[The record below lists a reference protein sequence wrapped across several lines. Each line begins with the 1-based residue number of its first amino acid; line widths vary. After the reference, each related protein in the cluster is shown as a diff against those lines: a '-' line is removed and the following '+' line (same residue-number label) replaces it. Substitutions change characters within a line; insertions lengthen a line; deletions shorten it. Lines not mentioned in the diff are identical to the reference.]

1 MSNLPAHLLNKPKNQ
16 SREEYIKELSNYALS
31 EMITD
36 KMINPDVKPKYNW
49 TCVTG
54 VAIKIKGRKYLYEE
68 STGDVYTWKDLE
80 LVGRLKEATFASN
93 GKLVN
98 GQIIPN

>member
-16 SREEYIKELSNYALS
+16 SRKDYIKELSNYALTS
-31 EMITD
+31 ILED
-36 KMINPDVKPKYNW
+36 KMINPNVKPKYNW

-54 VAIKIKGRKYLYEE
+54 VAIKIKGRKYLYAE

-80 LVGRLKEATFASN
+80 LI

-98 GQIIPN
+98 GQIVPNTQN

>member
-36 KMINPDVKPKYNW
+36 KMINPESKPKGTW
-49 TCVTG
+49 VDTVE
-54 VAIKIKGRKYLYEE
+54 IKIKGRKYLYAKT
-68 STGDVYTWKDLE
+68 TGDVYRWKDLE
-80 LVGRLKEATFASN
+80 IV
-93 GKLVN
+93 GKLVD
-98 GQIIPN
+98 GQIVPN